1 MVMAFV
7 QGAFG
12 KNVLVTFGLSTYVM
26 LGLRVVYFNCSE
38 PFFGVDIIC
47 ALEPEPASLIP
58 LTFSYF
64 SARWPFGTSLGS
76 LRANL
81 PGTKNFWTLYLQPC
95 KLFLKN
101 TIFLNREHP
110 KKHAWTMWPRL
121 EHGGRHL
128 SGQQLFLLFWY
139 SCLYGTNSQKR

>member
-81 PGTKNFWTLYLQPC
+81 PGTKNF
-95 KLFLKN
+95 
-101 TIFLNREHP
+101 
-110 KKHAWTMWPRL
+110 
-121 EHGGRHL
+121 
-128 SGQQLFLLFWY
+128 
-139 SCLYGTNSQKR
+139 

>member
-12 KNVLVTFGLSTYVM
+12 KNVLFTFGLSTYVM

-38 PFFGVDIIC
+38 PFLAVDIIC
-47 ALEPEPASLIP
+47 ALQPASLFA
-58 LTFSYF
+58 LYFFSYF

-81 PGTKNFWTLYLQPC
+81 PGTNNF
-95 KLFLKN
+95 
-101 TIFLNREHP
+101 
-110 KKHAWTMWPRL
+110 
-121 EHGGRHL
+121 
-128 SGQQLFLLFWY
+128 
-139 SCLYGTNSQKR
+139 